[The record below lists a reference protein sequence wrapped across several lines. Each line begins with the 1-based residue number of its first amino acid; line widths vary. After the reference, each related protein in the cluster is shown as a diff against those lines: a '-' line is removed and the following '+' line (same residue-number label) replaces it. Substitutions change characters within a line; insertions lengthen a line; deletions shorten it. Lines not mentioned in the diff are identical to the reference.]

1 MNMVLNVRGEFLK
14 TVAATGTPERLTS
27 RSITSIVRDG
37 TSPRCVVTITAHG
50 FINGAVLHISGAA
63 QPEFNVL
70 ASVVGIKDANSVY
83 VNIPGVTAA
92 ATGTLVCYAD
102 IFVTQVTVLGK
113 KGARTANAG
122 SIFLG
127 INSANDAQAVEVL
140 TNTDLTMIAVD
151 QAGNL
156 ANWYVDVATAGDGA
170 YVLYT

>member
-1 MNMVLNVRGEFLK
+1 MNMVLNVRGEFVK

-37 TSPRCVVTITAHG
+37 TSPRCTVTIPSHG

-70 ASVVGIKDANSVY
+70 ATVVGIKDANAVY

-92 ATGTLVCYAD
+92 SSGTVVCYAD
-102 IFVTQVTVLGK
+102 IFVNQVTVLGK
-113 KGARTANAG
+113 KGPRTNNTG

-127 INSANDAQAVEVL
+127 SSSVNDAQAVEVP
-140 TNTDLTMIAVD
+140 TNTDLTMMAFD

-170 YVLYT
+170 YVIYS